1 MSDRPDLADLASL
14 ARAAGREIM
23 EIWRRGVV
31 AQEKLDGS
39 PVTIADEQ
47 AEALIEAGLAKLAPR
62 APMVGEEAVASGR
75 VPARDH
81 AWFLV
86 DPLDGTKEFVSTDDT
101 GEFTVNIAWIEAGAP
116 VLGVVYAPKSGRLY
130 CGGPEGAFRQLC
142 TPDSAQPCGP
152 REPIRVAQRPADQLR
167 CVASRRSS
175 DAATEAFIRR
185 AGAVERRPVSSS
197 LKFCILAEGEAD
209 LYPRLGPTNEWD
221 LAAGHAVLAAAGGG
235 VTLVDGSPLRYRA
248 KGADFLVPRFV
259 AYGGPAAEAA
269 AREAAKGC

>member
-1 MSDRPDLADLASL
+1 MHAPPLEALAELAL
-14 ARAAGREIM
+14 AAGREIM
-23 EIWRRGVV
+23 AIWRRGVV

-39 PVTIADEQ
+39 PVTIADQ
-47 AEALIEAGLAKLAPR
+47 KAEALIEAGLAKLAPGV
-62 APMVGEEAVASGR
+62 PMIGEEAVSEGR
-75 VPARDH
+75 VPARER

-86 DPLDGTKEFVSTDDT
+86 DPLDGTKEFVSPDDT

-116 VLGVVYAPKSGRLY
+116 LLGVVYAPKSGRLY
-130 CGGPEGAFRQLC
+130 LGGPDGAWRQDC
-142 TPDSAQPCGP
+142 QQESASPCGP
-152 REPIRVAQRPADQLR
+152 RVPIRVAERPADQLR

-175 DAATEAFIRR
+175 DEATEAFIQR

-235 VTLVDGSPLRYRA
+235 VITVDGAPLRYRA
-248 KGADFLVPRFV
+248 EGAEFLVPRFV
-259 AYGGPAAEAA
+259 AYGGKAAEAA
-269 AREAAKGC
+269 ARDAARGC

>member
-1 MSDRPDLADLASL
+1 MHAPPPIDALADL

-23 EIWRRGVV
+23 AIWRRGVV

-47 AEALIEAGLAKLAPR
+47 AEALIEAGLAQIAPGV
-62 APMVGEEAVASGR
+62 PMVGEEAVASGR
-75 VPARDH
+75 APARDQ

-86 DPLDGTKEFVSTDDT
+86 DPLDGTKEFVSPDDT
-101 GEFTVNIAWIEAGAP
+101 GEFTVNIAWIEAGAT

-130 CGGPEGAFRQLC
+130 GGGPDGAWRQLC
-142 TPDSAQPCGP
+142 DPVNAEPCGP
-152 REPIRVAQRPADQLR
+152 REPIHVAERPADQLR
-167 CVASRRSS
+167 CVASRRFS
-175 DAATEAFIRR
+175 DDATEAFIQR

-209 LYPRLGPTNEWD
+209 IYPRLGPTNEWD

-235 VTLVDGSPLRYRA
+235 VIQVNGAPLRYRA
-248 KGADFLVPRFV
+248 QGSEFLVPRFV
-259 AYGGPAAEAA
+259 AYGGKAAEAA
-269 AREAAKGC
+269 ARAAAQGC